1 MLIWRALQAA
11 KLHVFRIGCGAE
23 FINGN
28 FTTLSV
34 PFGQTYMD
42 ALPPDP
48 ENPGELRW
56 PQLDYADRG
65 KTYVDPQTG
74 ALLRRAS
81 GPSGGWGGGPEY
93 PGSWGAPFL
102 ETDPHTRSAW
112 SRPSLPDSLSD
123 R

>member
-81 GPSGGWGGGPEY
+81 GPPDVWRVGAKY
-93 PGSWGAPFL
+93 PGNRDASFVGA
-102 ETDPHTRSAW
+102 ESRTVSA
-112 SRPSLPDSLSD
+112 PE
-123 R
+123 